1 MKNLKT
7 TYMGVEIDNPVIIGA
22 SNMVNN
28 LEKLKKAEELGAA
41 AIVFKSLFEEQIQL
55 ERLQIDERLTEYD
68 EINAEM
74 ISTHPHIEH
83 AGPEEHLLNLRKTSE
98 ALSIPVFAS
107 LNAVNRDTWI
117 KYAKLLSE
125 TGVAGLELNFYQ
137 IPMDFDIEAKDIEAE
152 QISIIKEVKQS
163 VSLPISV
170 KLSPDYTNVLNFIKK
185 LDKTGVNAFVSV

>member
-55 ERLQIDERLTEYD
+55 ERLQMDERLTEYD

-83 AGPEEHLLNLRKTSE
+83 AGPEEHLFKPQENK
-98 ALSIPVFAS
+98 
-107 LNAVNRDTWI
+107 
-117 KYAKLLSE
+117 
-125 TGVAGLELNFYQ
+125 
-137 IPMDFDIEAKDIEAE
+137 
-152 QISIIKEVKQS
+152 
-163 VSLPISV
+163 
-170 KLSPDYTNVLNFIKK
+170 
-185 LDKTGVNAFVSV
+185 